1 MQEAIAWV
9 GARGEGSNQ
18 RGSMCKS
25 PEWEPQR
32 GQYGWRECQRESVGV
47 VGDKLGPN
55 HKGLLQAVLKKTFT
69 LQFKKGNQGLLKR
82 G

>member
-1 MQEAIAWV
+1 MQGEKGPTREAAC
-9 GARGEGSNQ
+9 AKAQSGSHKGV
-18 RGSMCKS
+18 R
-25 PEWEPQR
+25 
-32 GQYGWRECQRESVGV
+32 YGWRECQRESMGV

-55 HKGLLQAVLKKTFT
+55 HKGLLQAVLTKTFT